1 MTKRIDTLWDPTK
14 FYAITRLYLIRHG
27 ETVNTQGDA
36 FRYNGHLDVD
46 VSGLGE
52 EQLKRVA
59 ECLKSRPLKGIY
71 SSDLLRARKG
81 AELIARHFPSDISR
95 EEFTDLREVKQG
107 IWEGLTMKEVWEKYP
122 DEARK
127 KFDDYVFYSIP
138 GGENLIEAQERAV
151 SIIEKLVDRHTN
163 EEFAVVAHGG
173 INSLIICWVLG
184 LDLHNVFRFRQD
196 FGALNIVEF
205 FEDGM
210 SLRVL
215 NNPCG
220 EFPF

>member
-14 FYAITRLYLIRHG
+14 FYAITRLFLVRHG

-46 VSGLGE
+46 VSERGMR
-52 EQLKRVA
+52 QLERVA
-59 ECLKSRPLKGIY
+59 GCLKERSIRGVY
-71 SSDLLRARKG
+71 SSDLIRARKG
-81 AELIARHFPSDISR
+81 ADAIARYFPGCRR
-95 EEFTDLREVKQG
+95 ETFRDLREVKQG
-107 IWEGLTMKEVWEKYP
+107 IWEGLTLKEVWEQYP
-122 DEARK
+122 EEAKK
-127 KFDDYVFYSIP
+127 KFADYVYYRIP

-151 SIIEKLVDRHTN
+151 TVIQALVERHAE

-184 LDLHNVFRFRQD
+184 LDLHNVFNFRQD
-196 FGALNIVEF
+196 FGALNIIEF
-205 FEDGM
+205 FEDGK

-215 NNPCG
+215 NSPCG
-220 EFPF
+220 TFPF